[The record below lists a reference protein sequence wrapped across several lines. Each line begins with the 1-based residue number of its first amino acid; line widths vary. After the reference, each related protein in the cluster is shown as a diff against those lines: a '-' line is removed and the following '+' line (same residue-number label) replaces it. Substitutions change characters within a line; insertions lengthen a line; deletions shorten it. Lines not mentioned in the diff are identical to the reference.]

1 MRLFIVDDETI
12 IRKGIISILRQNCA
26 FVEVAGEAA
35 NGKAALEAIG
45 AACPDVVVTDIKM
58 PVMDGVELTKRL
70 HTLYPHIR
78 VIVLSGYDD
87 YCFVRLS
94 MKYGAFDYLLK
105 PIDKHEFLSVVR
117 LLQQSELIEQGK
129 IEPNANSLINSA
141 KTYIRKHYANKL
153 TMVQAADYVHLNP
166 SYFSKLFRSKTG
178 VTFTDYLTNVRITQA
193 KQLLLNTDDR
203 ICDICLNVGF
213 SDNVTFNRAFR
224 RVVGVSPTDYRNQFS
239 FAEHDG
245 DAD

>member
-1 MRLFIVDDETI
+1 MLVFAGDGGV
-12 IRKGIISILRQNCA
+12 
-26 FVEVAGEAA
+26 FVQLPW
-35 NGKAALEAIG
+35 ALG
-45 AACPDVVVTDIKM
+45 AAADVYHAGRKSSCMGCHDPESDRQGT
-58 PVMDGVELTKRL
+58 EAE
-70 HTLYPHIR
+70 
-78 VIVLSGYDD
+78 YDD

-117 LLQQSELIEQGK
+117 LMQQSELIEQGK
-129 IEPNANSLINSA
+129 LEPNANSLINSA
-141 KTYIRKHYANKL
+141 KNYIRKHYANKL

-213 SDNVTFNRAFR
+213 SDNVTFNRAFW

>member
-70 HTLYPHIR
+70 HTLYPNIR

-141 KTYIRKHYANKL
+141 KNYIRKHYANKL
-153 TMVQAADYVHLNP
+153 HHGAGGGLRPSESFVFQQAFPQQDRRDVYRLSDECAHHAGKAAAAEYGRPHL
-166 SYFSKLFRSKTG
+166 R
-178 VTFTDYLTNVRITQA
+178 YLPE
-193 KQLLLNTDDR
+193 
-203 ICDICLNVGF
+203 
-213 SDNVTFNRAFR
+213 R
-224 RVVGVSPTDYRNQFS
+224 RVFRQRHVQPRVPPRRRRL
-239 FAEHDG
+239 
-245 DAD
+245 ADRLSQSIQLRRA